1 MEEPGRPREFHTLEI
16 DSSNLSCA
24 TINKGRSPSWTKAPD
39 FDSGNRT
46 FESCTVCQE
55 HTQYRGVAQLAAR
68 LLWEHQVAD
77 SISAA
82 PTTQERDRANY
93 IVLSWKPASKIGR
106 RRNS

>member
-1 MEEPGRPREFHTLEI
+1 MG
-16 DSSNLSCA
+16 DQC
-24 TINKGRSPSWTKAPD
+24 

-55 HTQYRGVAQLAAR
+55 HTEYRGVAQLAAR

-77 SISAA
+77 PISAA
-82 PTTQERDRANY
+82 PTIQERDRAMQ
-93 IVLSWKPASKIGR
+93 IVLSWKPDAKIGR

>member
-1 MEEPGRPREFHTLEI
+1 MAELE
-16 DSSNLSCA
+16 DAPASEAGDESHESSRLSWG
-24 TINKGRSPSWTKAPD
+24 TNQFIRKFR
-39 FDSGNRT
+39 
-46 FESCTVCQE
+46 V
-55 HTQYRGVAQLAAR
+55 VAQLAAR

-82 PTTQERDRANY
+82 PTTQERDRAIH